1 MEVKCP
7 HGGDDVNA
15 ESNKRARGNDGD
27 AVAQDGCNWT
37 GKCHE
42 LNKYNEKCE
51 LTVITCCLDGCG
63 HECSRRDMVKHL
75 SGEGFLR
82 HMNLMKACYD
92 KKIDNNTREITQ
104 MKRLL
109 STSNARFTV
118 IQRELNESKEKIK
131 SMQTKISLLE
141 SKVRSSYNDNENGE
155 REVIVKE
162 CDVQEINGVFKQFGE
177 YNGTFIYSK
186 SGVWEGEEVTF
197 KMYRYDAYDGK
208 HWFISILAGGKTS

>member
-7 HGGDDVNA
+7 HGGIDVDA

-37 GKCHE
+37 GTCHE
-42 LNKYNEKCE
+42 LNKHEEECE

-82 HMNLMKACYD
+82 HMNLMKVCYD

-109 STSNARFTV
+109 STSNARFSV

-131 SMQTKISLLE
+131 SMQTKISRLE
-141 SKVRSSYNDNENGE
+141 SKVRSFDNDNKNGE

-162 CDVQEINGVFKQFGE
+162 CGIMVFSSSAASMME
-177 YNGTFIYSK
+177 PSFILRVEC
-186 SGVWEGEEVTF
+186 G
-197 KMYRYDAYDGK
+197 RGK
-208 HWFISILAGGKTS
+208 R